1 MVQKRIEMATELLR
15 ESLIQFFTREFE
27 FNTEFVHGFMVY
39 NIWDKEVQKYIWLMR
54 QTVFEGELP
63 TIRYLIEMLEQ
74 NPGLPSRTIQML
86 IRLFFI
92 ALSFRLNAR
101 GYFETRDAATEA
113 LRIDAWDTVMDR
125 MEYLIENSHNQDFL
139 YNQLVDSYNYFL
151 HAVHSQTVQQSVIQ
165 PAIRRDETNFQSMRA
180 RVLRNSRLPP
190 ELQRTIVERLTLDV
204 IENGGIVHDA
214 VIAYVNAI
222 VHP

>member
-1 MVQKRIEMATELLR
+1 
-15 ESLIQFFTREFE
+15 
-27 FNTEFVHGFMVY
+27 
-39 NIWDKEVQKYIWLMR
+39 MR
-54 QTVFEGELP
+54 HTVFEGELP
-63 TIRYLIEMLEQ
+63 TIRYFLEMLEQ

-92 ALSFRLNAR
+92 ALIFRLNAR
-101 GYFETRDAATEA
+101 GYFQPRDAATEG
-113 LRIDAWDTVMDR
+113 LRREAWDTVMDR

-139 YNQLVDSYNYFL
+139 YRQLVDSYNYFL

-165 PAIRRDETNFQSMRA
+165 PAILRDETNFQSIRR
-180 RVLRNSRLPP
+180 RVLRNSRLLSD
-190 ELQRTIVERLTLDV
+190 LQRTIIEQLTLNV

-222 VHP
+222 VHPST

>member
-1 MVQKRIEMATELLR
+1 MFALCLDCC
-15 ESLIQFFTREFE
+15 LNGEFE

-39 NIWDKEVQKYIWLMR
+39 NIWDKEVQKYIWLMC

-86 IRLFFI
+86 LRLFFI
-92 ALSFRLNAR
+92 ALIFRLNVNAR
-101 GYFETRDAATEA
+101 GYFEPRGAATEA

-139 YNQLVDSYNYFL
+139 Y
-151 HAVHSQTVQQSVIQ
+151 
-165 PAIRRDETNFQSMRA
+165 
-180 RVLRNSRLPP
+180 
-190 ELQRTIVERLTLDV
+190 IVFHLYSK
-204 IENGGIVHDA
+204 GS
-214 VIAYVNAI
+214 
-222 VHP
+222 

>member
-27 FNTEFVHGFMVY
+27 FNTEFVYGLRVY
-39 NIWDKEVQKYIWLMR
+39 HIWDKEVQKYIWLMR
-54 QTVFEGELP
+54 HTLFEGELP

-92 ALSFRLNAR
+92 ALIFRLNAR
-101 GYFETRDAATEA
+101 GYFEPRDAATET
-113 LRIDAWDTVMDR
+113 LRIEAWDTVMDR
-125 MEYLIENSHNQDFL
+125 MEYLIENSHNQNFL
-139 YNQLVDSYNYFL
+139 YNELVNSYNYFL

-180 RVLRNSRLPP
+180 KVLRNSRLPP

>member
-1 MVQKRIEMATELLR
+1 MATELLR
-15 ESLIQFFTREFE
+15 ESLIQFFNREFE
-27 FNTEFVHGFMVY
+27 FNTEFVHGYHVY

-54 QTVFEGELP
+54 HTVFEGELP

-92 ALSFRLNAR
+92 ALIFRLNAR
-101 GYFETRDAATEA
+101 GYFEPRDAATET
-113 LRIDAWDTVMDR
+113 LRIEAWDTVMHR

-139 YNQLVDSYNYFL
+139 YHELVNSYNYFL

-165 PAIRRDETNFQSMRA
+165 PAILRDETNFQSIRR

-190 ELQRTIVERLTLDV
+190 DLQRIIAEHSTLNV

-222 VHP
+222 VHPQF